1 MINMNLTK
9 LKKQVHLSGGQILDP
24 LAKTITKKDILIENG
39 KIKAFGNVKTSKSV
53 QKIDCKGLIITH
65 GFCDLHVHFREPG
78 REDKETLESGSMAA
92 LAGGFTRVCVMPNTN
107 PPIDSPEVIRYI
119 VDRSEECPIYIHPI
133 GAITK
138 GQKGN
143 ELTEM
148 GAMLAEGAVA
158 FSDDGL
164 PVTDSAMMRNALAY
178 GTMFD
183 IPIIN
188 HAEDLCLKQDGVM
201 HEGIVSTN
209 LGLPSSPD
217 LTESNMVHRDLSLT
231 LLTGGR
237 LHVPHVSSSKS
248 LDHIRLSKKSND
260 KVTAEV
266 TPHHLFFTDNDLQGF
281 DTNLK
286 VAPPIRTI
294 SDQKALVEAV
304 KDGTLDCIA
313 TDHAPHTIED
323 KESTFDLAPF
333 GMIGLESCF
342 GAVNKVLVKENNLN
356 LLNLVQLLTTKPR
369 DIMGFNNNLLDI
381 GVHAELTVLDPKEE
395 WIFSR
400 EDIQSKSKNSPF
412 VGQNMYGRIKFTIN
426 KGHISKL

>member
-1 MINMNLTK
+1 MNFSK
-9 LKKQVHLSGGQILDP
+9 LKKQVLLKGGQILDP
-24 LAKTITKKDILIENG
+24 LAKTSIKNDMLIEDG
-39 KIKAFGNVKTSKSV
+39 KIKAIGKIKSSKSLEI
-53 QKIDCKGLIITH
+53 IDCKNLIITN
-65 GFCDLHVHFREPG
+65 GFCDVHVHFREPG
-78 REDKETLESGSMAA
+78 REDKETLETGSMAA

-107 PPIDSPEVIRYI
+107 PTIDSPEVIRYI
-119 VDRSEECPIYIHPI
+119 IDRSQECPIYIHPI

-138 GQKGN
+138 GQDGN

-148 GAMLAEGAVA
+148 GAMLTEGAVA

-164 PVTDSAMMRNALAY
+164 PVTNSSMMRNALDYA
-178 GTMFD
+178 TMFD

-188 HAEDLCLKQDGVM
+188 HAEDLCLKKDGVM

-217 LTESNMVHRDLSLT
+217 ITESNMVHRDLSLT
-231 LLTGGR
+231 ELTGGR
-237 LHVPHVSSSKS
+237 LHVPHVSSEKS
-248 LDHIRLSKKSND
+248 LEHIRLSKKSNK

-266 TPHHLFFTDNDLQGF
+266 TPHHLFFTDNDLQNF

-294 SDQKALVEAV
+294 SDKKALIKGV

-313 TDHAPHTIED
+313 TDHAPHTIEE
-323 KESTFDLAPF
+323 KEGTFDLAPF

-342 GAVNKVLVKENNLN
+342 GAVNKVLVKDNNFK
-356 LLNLVQLLTTKPR
+356 LLSLIEMLTTKPR
-369 DIMGFNNNLLDI
+369 KIMGFNNNLLEI
-381 GVHAELTVLDPKEE
+381 GTSAELTILDPKEE
-395 WIFSR
+395 WIFSK

-412 VGQNMYGRIKFTIN
+412 VGKNMYGRVKFTIN
-426 KGHISKL
+426 KGHISSK

>member
-1 MINMNLTK
+1 MDFSK
-9 LKKQVHLSGGQILDP
+9 LKKQVILKGGKILDP
-24 LAKTITKKDILIENG
+24 IENTIKKSDLVLEDG
-39 KIKAFGNVKTSKSV
+39 KIKALGKFNSNKSAHL
-53 QKIDCKGLIITH
+53 IDCKGLIITH
-65 GFCDLHVHFREPG
+65 GFCDLHAHFREPG

-107 PPIDSPEVIRYI
+107 PPMDSPEVIRYI

-148 GAMLAEGAVA
+148 GTMLSEGAVA

-164 PVTDSAMMRNALAY
+164 PVTNSAMMRNALEY

-183 IPIIN
+183 VPIIN
-188 HAEDLCLKQDGVM
+188 HAEDLCLKQDAVM
-201 HEGIVSTN
+201 HEGKVSTH

-231 LLTGGR
+231 DLTGGR

-248 LDHIRLSKKSND
+248 LDHIRIAKRNND

-266 TPHHLFFTDNDLQGF
+266 TPHHLFFTDDDLQKF

-286 VAPPIRTI
+286 VAPPIRTM
-294 SDQKALVEAV
+294 SDQKALIKAL
-304 KDGTLDCIA
+304 KDGILDCIA
-313 TDHAPHTIED
+313 TDHAPHTIEE
-323 KESTFDLAPF
+323 KEGTFDLAPF

-356 LLNLVQLLTTKPR
+356 QLNLIQMLTTRPR
-369 DIMGFNNNLLDI
+369 KIMGFNNNLLDI
-381 GVHAELTVLDPKEE
+381 GVNAELTIIDPNEE

-400 EDIQSKSKNSPF
+400 TDIRSKSYNSPF
-412 VGQNMYGRIKFTIN
+412 IGQNMYGRVKYTIC
-426 KGHISKL
+426 KGYISVI

>member
-1 MINMNLTK
+1 MDFSK
-9 LKKQVHLSGGQILDP
+9 LKKEVLLKGGQILDP
-24 LAKTITKKDILIENG
+24 LTKTNVKGDILIKDG
-39 KIKAFGNVKTSKSV
+39 KIKAIGKVKSSKSA
-53 QKIDCKGLIITH
+53 QTIDCKDLIITH
-65 GFCDLHVHFREPG
+65 GFCDVHAHFREPG
-78 REDKETLESGSMAA
+78 REDKETLETGSMAA

-138 GQKGN
+138 GQEGS

-148 GAMLAEGAVA
+148 GAMIAEGAVA

-164 PVTDSAMMRNALAY
+164 PVTDSSMMRNALDYA
-178 GTMFD
+178 TMFD
-183 IPIIN
+183 IPLIN
-188 HAEDLCLKQDGVM
+188 HAEDLCLKKDGVM
-201 HEGIVSTN
+201 HEGIISTK

-237 LHVPHVSSSKS
+237 LHVPHVSSAKS
-248 LDHIRLSKKSND
+248 LEHIRLSKKSNE

-294 SDQKALVEAV
+294 SDKKALIKAV

-313 TDHAPHTIED
+313 TDHAPHTIEE
-323 KESTFDLAPF
+323 KEGTFDLAPF

-342 GAVNKVLVKENNLN
+342 GAVNRVLVKENKFS
-356 LLNLVQLLTTKPR
+356 LLSLIEMLTTSPR
-369 DIMGFNNNLLDI
+369 GIMGFNNNLFNI
-381 GVHAELTVLDPKEE
+381 GTNAELTIIDPKEE
-395 WIFSR
+395 WIFSKK
-400 EDIQSKSKNSPF
+400 DIHSKSSNSPF
-412 VGQNMYGRIKFTIN
+412 IGHNMYGRIKFTIN
-426 KGHISKL
+426 KGHISTM

>member
-1 MINMNLTK
+1 MDFSK
-9 LKKQVHLSGGQILDP
+9 LKKEVLLKGGQILDP
-24 LAKTITKKDILIENG
+24 LTKTNVKRDILIKDG
-39 KIKAFGNVKTSKSV
+39 KIKAIGKVKSSKSA
-53 QKIDCKGLIITH
+53 QIIDCKDLIITH
-65 GFCDLHVHFREPG
+65 GFCDVHAHFREPG
-78 REDKETLESGSMAA
+78 REDKETLETGSMAA

-138 GQKGN
+138 GQEGS

-148 GAMLAEGAVA
+148 GAMIAEGAVA

-164 PVTDSAMMRNALAY
+164 PVTDSSMMRNALDYA
-178 GTMFD
+178 TMFD
-183 IPIIN
+183 IPLIN
-188 HAEDLCLKQDGVM
+188 HAEDLCLKKDGVM
-201 HEGIVSTN
+201 HEGIISTK

-237 LHVPHVSSSKS
+237 LHVPHVSSAKS
-248 LDHIRLSKKSND
+248 LEHIRLSKKSNE

-294 SDQKALVEAV
+294 SDKKALIKAV

-313 TDHAPHTIED
+313 TDHAPHTIEE
-323 KESTFDLAPF
+323 KEGTFDLAPF

-342 GAVNKVLVKENNLN
+342 GAVNRVLVKENKLS
-356 LLNLVQLLTTKPR
+356 LLSLIKMLTTRPR
-369 DIMGFNNNLLDI
+369 GIMGFNNNLFNI
-381 GVHAELTVLDPKEE
+381 GTNAELTIIDPKEE
-395 WIFSR
+395 WIFSKK
-400 EDIQSKSKNSPF
+400 DIHSKSSNSPF
-412 VGQNMYGRIKFTIN
+412 IGHNMYGRIKFTIN
-426 KGHISKL
+426 KGHISTM

>member
-1 MINMNLTK
+1 MDFLK
-9 LKKQVHLSGGQILDP
+9 LKKEVLLKGGQILDP
-24 LAKTITKKDILIENG
+24 LTKTNVKGDILIKDG
-39 KIKAFGNVKTSKSV
+39 KIKAIGKVKSSKSA
-53 QKIDCKGLIITH
+53 QIIDCKDLIITH
-65 GFCDLHVHFREPG
+65 GFCDVHAHFREPG
-78 REDKETLESGSMAA
+78 REDKETLETGSMAA

-138 GQKGN
+138 GQEGS

-164 PVTDSAMMRNALAY
+164 PVTDSSMMRNALDYA
-178 GTMFD
+178 TMFD
-183 IPIIN
+183 IPLIN
-188 HAEDLCLKQDGVM
+188 HAEDLCLKKDGVM
-201 HEGIVSTN
+201 HEGIISTK

-237 LHVPHVSSSKS
+237 LHIPHVSSAKS
-248 LDHIRLSKKSND
+248 LEHIRLSKKSNE

-294 SDQKALVEAV
+294 SDKKALIKAV

-313 TDHAPHTIED
+313 TDHAPHTIEE
-323 KESTFDLAPF
+323 KEGTFDLAPF

-342 GAVNKVLVKENNLN
+342 GAVNRVLVKENKLS
-356 LLNLVQLLTTKPR
+356 LLSLIEMLTTRPR
-369 DIMGFNNNLLDI
+369 GIMGFNNNLFNI
-381 GVHAELTVLDPKEE
+381 GTNAELTIIDPKEE
-395 WIFSR
+395 WIFSKK
-400 EDIQSKSKNSPF
+400 DIHSKSSNSPF
-412 VGQNMYGRIKFTIN
+412 IGHNMYGRIKFTIN
-426 KGHISKL
+426 KGHISTM

>member
-1 MINMNLTK
+1 MDFLK
-9 LKKQVHLSGGQILDP
+9 LKKEVLLKGGQILDP
-24 LAKTITKKDILIENG
+24 LTKTNVKGDILIKDG
-39 KIKAFGNVKTSKSV
+39 KIKAIGKVKSSKSA
-53 QKIDCKGLIITH
+53 QTIDCKDLIITH
-65 GFCDLHVHFREPG
+65 GFCDVHAHFREPG
-78 REDKETLESGSMAA
+78 REDKETLETGSMAA

-138 GQKGN
+138 GQEGS

-164 PVTDSAMMRNALAY
+164 PVTDSSMMRNALDYA
-178 GTMFD
+178 TMFD
-183 IPIIN
+183 IPLIN
-188 HAEDLCLKQDGVM
+188 HAEDLCLKKDGVM
-201 HEGIVSTN
+201 HEGIISTK

-237 LHVPHVSSSKS
+237 LHIPHVSSAKS
-248 LDHIRLSKKSND
+248 LEHIRLSKKSNE

-294 SDQKALVEAV
+294 SDKKALIKAV

-313 TDHAPHTIED
+313 TDHAPHTIEE
-323 KESTFDLAPF
+323 KEETFDLAPF

-342 GAVNKVLVKENNLN
+342 GAVNRVLVKENKLS
-356 LLNLVQLLTTKPR
+356 LLSLIEMLTTRPR
-369 DIMGFNNNLLDI
+369 GIMGFNNNLFNI
-381 GVHAELTVLDPKEE
+381 GTNAELTIIDPKEE
-395 WIFSR
+395 WIFSKK
-400 EDIQSKSKNSPF
+400 DIHSKSSNSPF
-412 VGQNMYGRIKFTIN
+412 IGHNMYGRIKFTIN
-426 KGHISKL
+426 KGHISTM

>member
-1 MINMNLTK
+1 MDFSK
-9 LKKQVHLSGGQILDP
+9 LKKEVLLKGGQILDP
-24 LAKTITKKDILIENG
+24 LTKTNVKRDILIKDG
-39 KIKAFGNVKTSKSV
+39 KIKAIGKVKSSKSA
-53 QKIDCKGLIITH
+53 QTIDCKDLIITH
-65 GFCDLHVHFREPG
+65 GFCDVHAHFREPG
-78 REDKETLESGSMAA
+78 REDKETLETGSMAA

-138 GQKGN
+138 GQEGS

-164 PVTDSAMMRNALAY
+164 PVTDSSMMRNALDYA
-178 GTMFD
+178 TMFD
-183 IPIIN
+183 IPLIN
-188 HAEDLCLKQDGVM
+188 HAEDLCLKKDGVM
-201 HEGIVSTN
+201 HEGIISTK

-237 LHVPHVSSSKS
+237 LHVPHVSSAKS
-248 LDHIRLSKKSND
+248 LEHIRLSKKSNE

-294 SDQKALVEAV
+294 SDKKALIKAV

-313 TDHAPHTIED
+313 TDHAPHTIEE
-323 KESTFDLAPF
+323 KEGTFDLAPF

-342 GAVNKVLVKENNLN
+342 GAVNRVLVKENKLS
-356 LLNLVQLLTTKPR
+356 LLSLIKMLTTRPR
-369 DIMGFNNNLLDI
+369 GIMGFNNNLFNI
-381 GVHAELTVLDPKEE
+381 GTNAELTIIDPKEE
-395 WIFSR
+395 WIFSKK
-400 EDIQSKSKNSPF
+400 DIHSKSSNSPF
-412 VGQNMYGRIKFTIN
+412 IGHNMYGRIKFTIN
-426 KGHISKL
+426 KGHISTM

>member
-1 MINMNLTK
+1 MDFSK
-9 LKKQVHLSGGQILDP
+9 LKKEVLLKGGQILDP
-24 LAKTITKKDILIENG
+24 LTKTNVKRDILIKDG
-39 KIKAFGNVKTSKSV
+39 KIKAIGKVKSSKSA
-53 QKIDCKGLIITH
+53 QTIDCKDLIITH
-65 GFCDLHVHFREPG
+65 GFCDVHAHFREPG
-78 REDKETLESGSMAA
+78 REDKETLETGSMAA

-138 GQKGN
+138 GQEGS

-148 GAMLAEGAVA
+148 GAMIAEGAVA

-164 PVTDSAMMRNALAY
+164 PVTDSSMMRNALDYA
-178 GTMFD
+178 TMFD
-183 IPIIN
+183 IPLIN
-188 HAEDLCLKQDGVM
+188 HAEDLCLKKDGVM
-201 HEGIVSTN
+201 HEGIISTK

-237 LHVPHVSSSKS
+237 LHVPHVSSAKS
-248 LDHIRLSKKSND
+248 LEHIRLSKKSNE

-294 SDQKALVEAV
+294 SDKKALIKAV

-313 TDHAPHTIED
+313 TDHAPHTIEE
-323 KESTFDLAPF
+323 KEGTFDLAPF

-342 GAVNKVLVKENNLN
+342 GAVNRVLVKENKLS
-356 LLNLVQLLTTKPR
+356 LLSLIEMLTTRPR
-369 DIMGFNNNLLDI
+369 GIMGFNNNLFNI
-381 GVHAELTVLDPKEE
+381 GTNAELTIIDPKEE
-395 WIFSR
+395 WIFSKK
-400 EDIQSKSKNSPF
+400 DIHSKSSNSPF
-412 VGQNMYGRIKFTIN
+412 IGHNMYGRIKFTIN
-426 KGHISKL
+426 KGHISTM